1 MNDKIAEQ
9 MFDCILESIHVPYN
23 QEEYAKCDK
32 VEILENL
39 ISLLTAEKAHIKL
52 YE

>member
-9 MFDCILESIHVPYN
+9 MFDCIMEGVNTPYN
-23 QEEYAKCDK
+23 QEEYAKSDK
-32 VEILENL
+32 IEILEIL
-39 ISLLTAEKAHIKL
+39 ISLLTTEKAHIKV